1 MRAQRAQETTRRLLN
16 RAQQIA
22 GGRAQL
28 AERLGVS
35 PQELGGWLAGTGK
48 APWPVVEKAINL
60 ILDAYSGKA

>member
-1 MRAQRAQETTRRLLN
+1 MGAQRAEETTRRLLN

-22 GGRAQL
+22 GGRTQL

-35 PQELGGWLAGTGK
+35 PQALAGWLAGTAK

-60 ILDAYSGKA
+60 ILDAYKSKP